1 MGRVIGY
8 RSGQDRNEP
17 DTLSHTY
24 AITAAGNLWPM
35 CGYGWNRSNE
45 SPSSAA
51 GAFVR
56 LRPVGWMGGA
66 MNGPRIGSSERRRK
80 VRFGLPRVSHS
91 RLPSEVSGLQHFH
104 SLVSPATFPP
114 TECLMAPASYVRVR
128 PAAVM
133 STARGPRS
141 PFVMASW
148 GTGSCFDVG
157 SHYSSARDQGPS
169 KQSLAL
175 ARKGRGEM
183 PRGQRRADRTGESA
197 SATWANKATALI
209 CRRSTSRHVRQ
220 RNCTFCPVFAPCAGY
235 VTVAGE

>member
-1 MGRVIGY
+1 
-8 RSGQDRNEP
+8 
-17 DTLSHTY
+17 
-24 AITAAGNLWPM
+24 
-35 CGYGWNRSNE
+35 
-45 SPSSAA
+45 
-51 GAFVR
+51 
-56 LRPVGWMGGA
+56 MGGA
-66 MNGPRIGSSERRRK
+66 TDGPRISSTEQLAKGSIRQSRDSLR
-80 VRFGLPRVSHS
+80 
-91 RLPSEVSGLQHFH
+91 RLPPEVSGLQQFH

-114 TECLMAPASYVRVR
+114 TECLRHWRHIVRVR
-128 PAAVM
+128 SAAVM

-141 PFVMASW
+141 PFVMPSW

-175 ARKGRGEM
+175 ARRWCGEM
-183 PRGQRRADRTGESA
+183 RRGQRRADRTGESA